1 MGERVVVNG
10 KYIRIIRR
18 IGLMYFV
25 GSDGYIYSSPM
36 QHRGRVKGVKQTK
49 TLVMRTELIRD
60 NQRYVYFIDS
70 DGYLSRA
77 KRGVR
82 R

>member
-18 IGLMYFV
+18 IGLLYFC
-25 GSDGYIYSSPM
+25 GSEGDIYSSPM
-36 QHRGRVKGVKQTK
+36 QHKGRVKGVKQTK
-49 TLVMRTELIRD
+49 TLVTRTGLVRD
-60 NQRYVYFIDS
+60 NQKYTYFIDS
-70 DGYLSRA
+70 DGYLSR
-77 KRGVR
+77 RGR